1 MRKAE
6 IKRLTKLAELWV
18 LEAEKHRKAYIEIRN
33 KPEGLTFSQAKEYS
47 RLMGMFDALVMS
59 AKQLFD
65 VIEEVEIE
73 KDI

>member
-1 MRKAE
+1 MRQAE
-6 IKRLTKLAELWV
+6 IQRLIKLADLWI
-18 LEAEKHRKAYIEIRN
+18 LEAEKYRDAALDAEN
-33 KPEGLTFSQAKEYS
+33 KPEGLTFSQAKESS
-47 RLMGMFDALVMS
+47 RAIGMFDALVMS